1 MDYDIW
7 EAYMSSSF
15 FALLSRMKYIN
26 RWALMRNAHE
36 ENLSEHSLD
45 VAVTAHA
52 LVLLHNK
59 RFSGNLNAERAAVLA
74 LFHDAPEILTG
85 DMPTPV
91 KYYNEQVRDAYRAVE
106 ENACRTILSML
117 PEDLTDEYTDFFCPT
132 EKDAPL
138 WRFVKAADKIC
149 ALVKCIEE
157 KKAGNTEFEKAA
169 ESTLLSVHEMNMPEA
184 DCFIEEFLPDFSK
197 TLDELKDNG

>member
-1 MDYDIW
+1 MD
-7 EAYMSSSF
+7 SHF
-15 FALLSRMKYIN
+15 FALMARMKYIN

-45 VAVTAHA
+45 VAITAHV

-59 RFSGNLNAERAAVLA
+59 TAAQPLSAERAAVLA

-91 KYYNEQVRDAYRAVE
+91 KYYNEQVRDAYRTVE
-106 ENACRTILSML
+106 ESACETILSLL
-117 PEDLTDEYTDFFCPT
+117 PEALRDDYRPLFLPQAADE
-132 EKDAPL
+132 PL

-149 ALVKCIEE
+149 ALTKCIAERQ
-157 KKAGNTEFEKAA
+157 AGNMEFEKAA
-169 ESTLLSVHEMNMPEA
+169 ASTLEAIRAMHCPEA
-184 DCFIEEFLPDFSK
+184 EHYLTHFLPGFEK
-197 TLDELKDNG
+197 TLDELREI

>member
-1 MDYDIW
+1 MQSDFY
-7 EAYMSSSF
+7 
-15 FALLSRMKYIN
+15 ALMARMKYIN

-52 LVLLHNK
+52 LVLLHNQTAEVP
-59 RFSGNLNAERAAVLA
+59 LPAERAAVLA

-91 KYYNEQVRDAYRAVE
+91 KYHNEQVRDAYRTVE
-106 ENACRTILSML
+106 ESACETILSLL
-117 PEDLTDEYTDFFCPT
+117 PEPLRDAYRPMFVPQEA
-132 EKDAPL
+132 DAPL

-149 ALVKCIEE
+149 ALTKCIAERQ
-157 KKAGNTEFEKAA
+157 AGNLEFEQAA
-169 ESTLLSVHEMNMPEA
+169 ASTREAIRRMNCPEA
-184 DCFIEEFLPDFSK
+184 DLYLESFLPGFSK
-197 TLDELKDNG
+197 TLDELRN

>member
-1 MDYDIW
+1 MQSDFY
-7 EAYMSSSF
+7 
-15 FALLSRMKYIN
+15 ALMARMKYIN

-45 VAVTAHA
+45 VAITAHA

-59 RFSGNLNAERAAVLA
+59 TAGETLSAERAAVLA

-91 KYYNEQVRDAYRAVE
+91 KYHNEQVRDAYRAVE
-106 ENACRTILSML
+106 QSACETILALL
-117 PEDLTDEYTDFFCPT
+117 PESLREDYVPMFVPQEADT
-132 EKDAPL
+132 PL

-149 ALVKCIEE
+149 ALTKCIAERQ
-157 KKAGNTEFEKAA
+157 AGNLEFEQAA
-169 ESTLLSVHEMNMPEA
+169 ASTREAIRKMECPEA
-184 DCFIEEFLPDFSK
+184 EQFLESFLPGFSK
-197 TLDELKDNG
+197 TLDELKS

>member
-1 MDYDIW
+1 MQSDFY
-7 EAYMSSSF
+7 
-15 FALLSRMKYIN
+15 ALMARMKYIN

-45 VAVTAHA
+45 VAITAHA

-59 RFSGNLNAERAAVLA
+59 TAGERLSAERAAVLA

-91 KYYNEQVRDAYRAVE
+91 KYHNEQVRDAYRAVE
-106 ENACRTILSML
+106 QSACETILALL
-117 PEDLTDEYTDFFCPT
+117 PESLREDYVPMFVPQEA
-132 EKDAPL
+132 DAPL

-149 ALVKCIEE
+149 ALTKCIAERQ
-157 KKAGNTEFEKAA
+157 AGNLEFEQAA
-169 ESTLLSVHEMNMPEA
+169 ASTREAIRKMDCPEA
-184 DCFIEEFLPDFSK
+184 EQFLESFLPGFSK
-197 TLDELKDNG
+197 TLDELKS

>member
-1 MDYDIW
+1 MQSD
-7 EAYMSSSF
+7 F
-15 FALLSRMKYIN
+15 FALMARMKYIN

-52 LVLLHNK
+52 LVLLYNRTHDVPL
-59 RFSGNLNAERAAVLA
+59 SAERAAVLS

-91 KYYNEQVRDAYRAVE
+91 KYHSETVRDAYRAVE
-106 ENACRTILSML
+106 ESACRTILDLL
-117 PEDLTDEYTDFFCPT
+117 PDDLRAEYAPLFIPVP
-132 EKDAPL
+132 EDAPL

-149 ALVKCIEE
+149 ALQKCIAERQ
-157 KKAGNTEFEKAA
+157 AGNLEFECAA
-169 ESTLLSVHEMNMPEA
+169 QSTLDAIHAMQCPEA
-184 DCFIEEFLPDFSK
+184 ETYLESFLPAFRK
-197 TLDELKDNG
+197 TLDELRG